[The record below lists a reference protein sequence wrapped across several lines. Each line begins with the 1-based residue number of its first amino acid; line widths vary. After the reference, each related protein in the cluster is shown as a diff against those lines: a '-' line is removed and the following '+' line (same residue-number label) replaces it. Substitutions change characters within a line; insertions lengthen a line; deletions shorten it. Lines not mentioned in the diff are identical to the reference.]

1 MKSKN
6 SHSAKNQRVVELVQ
20 YYAELKVY
28 QLAFESATRIF
39 ELSKKWP
46 PEEKY
51 PLTDKIRRA
60 SRSVCGNIAEA
71 CLVK

>member
-1 MKSKN
+1 MESKN

-46 PEEKY
+46 PNTRL
-51 PLTDKIRRA
+51 LTKLD
-60 SRSVCGNIAEA
+60 VH
-71 CLVK
+71 LVLFVEI